1 MASQSKLGSNPDNS
15 VFWTLLLVSVKKDR
29 HKRKEKEE
37 AQITPKIFDRALRNP
52 IILYL
57 YSN

>member
-15 VFWTLLLVSVKKDR
+15 VFWTLLVSVKKDQ
-29 HKRKEKEE
+29 HKRKEKEG